1 MHLVV
6 RCNFSSLTD
15 PLLVHSGTKIGN
27 EMARNSKCEE
37 QVAALQQEL
46 DAARSQLR
54 LYEALIQ
61 HFPGGIILTDSNLN
75 VVLCNEYQKQLLD
88 YPASLFA
95 NRTPTLV
102 ELFHFNAMR
111 GEYGPGRPE
120 DLVAAKMQLVEKRI
134 PHVFERSRP
143 DGRVLEIRGTPLPEG
158 GFVST
163 YNNVTERRLTQEMVA
178 KMATQ
183 DELTQ
188 LANRY
193 MLRQHYQT
201 LAARAAR
208 GEGFAVHCID
218 LDDFK
223 PVNDKHGHAM
233 GDQLL
238 KQAAGRISKA
248 VRQADIVARV
258 GGDEFVILQASVSSS
273 HEAAILATRVLDA
286 ISEPYE
292 VDGILLRITA
302 SIGVTLSNQYLGA
315 MDLESMMAMADG
327 EMYTCKRNGKNSIRV
342 PGMSN
347 AEHPMMRHAAL

>member
-1 MHLVV
+1 
-6 RCNFSSLTD
+6 
-15 PLLVHSGTKIGN
+15 
-27 EMARNSKCEE
+27 MALSTECEN
-37 QVAALQQEL
+37 QVASLQQEL
-46 DAARSQLR
+46 NAARSQLR
-54 LYEALIQ
+54 LYEALIE

-75 VVLCNEYQKQLLD
+75 VVLCNDYQKQLLD
-88 YPASLFA
+88 YPPNMFL
-95 NRTPTLV
+95 NRTPTLL

-111 GEYGPGRPE
+111 GEYGPGLPE
-120 DLVAAKMQLVEKRI
+120 DLVAAKMKLVEKRI

-163 YNNVTERRLTQEMVA
+163 YSNVTERRRTEEMVA
-178 KMATQ
+178 KMATH

-201 LAARAAR
+201 LAARSAR
-208 GEGFAVHCID
+208 GEGFAVHCVD

-223 PVNDKHGHAM
+223 PINDKHGHAM
-233 GDQLL
+233 GDEIL
-238 KQAAGRISKA
+238 KLAAGRISKA

-273 HEAAILATRVLDA
+273 HEAAVLATRVLDA
-286 ISEPYE
+286 ISQPYE
-292 VDGILLRITA
+292 VGGIELRITA

-315 MDLESMMAMADG
+315 LDLESMLAMADG
-327 EMYTCKRNGKNSIRV
+327 EMYACKRNGKNSVRV
-342 PGMSN
+342 PGISN
-347 AEHPMMRHAAL
+347 TENPMRALHSAS

>member
-1 MHLVV
+1 LA
-6 RCNFSSLTD
+6 T
-15 PLLVHSGTKIGN
+15 
-27 EMARNSKCEE
+27 
-37 QVAALQQEL
+37 LQQEL

-54 LYEALIQ
+54 LYEALLQ

-88 YPASLFA
+88 YPPSMFL
-95 NRTPTLV
+95 NRTPTLL

-163 YNNVTERRLTQEMVA
+163 YSNVTERRRTQEVVA
-178 KMATQ
+178 KMATH

-208 GEGFAVHCID
+208 GEGYAVHCID

-223 PVNDKHGHAM
+223 PINDRHGHAM
-233 GDQLL
+233 GDEVL
-238 KQAAGRISKA
+238 KLAAGRISKT
-248 VRQADIVARV
+248 VRQSDIVARV
-258 GGDEFVILQASVSSS
+258 GGDEFVVLQASVSSS
-273 HEAAILATRVLDA
+273 HEAEILAKRVLDA

-292 VDGILLRITA
+292 VDGIQLRLTA
-302 SIGVTLSNQYLGA
+302 SIGVTLSNHYLGA

-327 EMYTCKRNGKNSIRV
+327 EMYTCKRNGKNGVRV
-342 PGMSN
+342 PSVSN
-347 AEHPMMRHAAL
+347 ANASMLSQHAAL

>member
-1 MHLVV
+1 
-6 RCNFSSLTD
+6 
-15 PLLVHSGTKIGN
+15 
-27 EMARNSKCEE
+27 MALGIECEN
-37 QVAALQQEL
+37 QVESLQQEL
-46 DAARSQLR
+46 QAARSQLR

-75 VVLCNEYQKQLLD
+75 VVLCNDYQKQLLD
-88 YPASLFA
+88 YPPSMFL
-95 NRTPTLV
+95 NRTPTLL

-111 GEYGPGRPE
+111 GEYGPGQPE

-134 PHVFERSRP
+134 AHVFERSRP

-163 YNNVTERRLTQEMVA
+163 YSNVTERRRSQEIMA
-178 KMATQ
+178 KMATH

-201 LAARAAR
+201 LAARSAR

-223 PVNDKHGHAM
+223 PINDKHGHAM
-233 GDQLL
+233 GDEML
-238 KQAAGRISKA
+238 KLVAGRILKA
-248 VRQADIVARV
+248 VRHADIVARV

-273 HEAAILATRVLDA
+273 HEAEVLATRVLDA
-286 ISEPYE
+286 ISQPHE
-292 VDGILLRITA
+292 VSGIRLRITA
-302 SIGVTLSNQYLGA
+302 SIGVTLSTHYSGA

-327 EMYTCKRNGKNSIRV
+327 EMYTCKRNGKNSLRV
-342 PGMSN
+342 PGISDAVNPMS
-347 AEHPMMRHAAL
+347 AQHSAA